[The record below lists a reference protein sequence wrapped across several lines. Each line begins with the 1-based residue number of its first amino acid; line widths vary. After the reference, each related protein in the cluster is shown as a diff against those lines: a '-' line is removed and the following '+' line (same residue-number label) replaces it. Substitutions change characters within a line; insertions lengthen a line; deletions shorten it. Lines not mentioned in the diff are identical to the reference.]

1 MSNDVI
7 KKDKLNYV
15 LVEGPDDAQVF
26 FHLLRYYGLDT
37 QVTIQQ
43 KEGIDNLLEA
53 LEVELMRRAETRL
66 GIVVDADIDIAIR
79 WQSLRHK
86 LIKAGY
92 TYVPLH
98 PTPGGTILKQEGR
111 PMVGLWL
118 MPDNTIPGML
128 EDFTSLLIPAGDILW
143 PMAQD
148 IVQQVITKDQ
158 RFPQTQEMKANIH
171 TWLAWQE
178 EPGKPMGQAIT
189 KRYLDAAAP
198 HAQRLM
204 DWLCR
209 LFDIERVQGNT

>member
-1 MSNDVI
+1 VSNDVI
-7 KKDKLNYV
+7 KEDKFNHL
-15 LVEGPDDAQVF
+15 LVEGPDDVHVF
-26 FHLLRYYGLDT
+26 SHLLRYYRLDT
-37 QVTIQQ
+37 EVTIRP
-43 KEGIDNLLEA
+43 KGGINNLLEA
-53 LEVELMRRAETRL
+53 LEVELMQRAETRL

-92 TYVPLH
+92 TSIPLL
-98 PTPGGTILKQEGR
+98 PAPGGTMLKQEGR

-118 MPDNTIPGML
+118 MPNNTIPGML
-128 EDFTSLLIPAGDILW
+128 EDFISLLIPAGDILW
-143 PMAQD
+143 PIAQD
-148 IVQQVITKDQ
+148 IVQQVITKDR

-198 HAQRLM
+198 HAQQLI
-204 DWLCR
+204 DWLCK
-209 LFDIERVQGNT
+209 LFDIEQVQGST

>member
-1 MSNDVI
+1 VSNDVI
-7 KKDKLNYV
+7 KDDKLNYV

-26 FHLLRYYGLDT
+26 FHLLRFYGLDAL
-37 QVTIQQ
+37 VTIQQ
-43 KEGIDNLLEA
+43 KEGISNLLEA

-66 GIVVDADIDIAIR
+66 GIVVDADTDIAVR

-86 LIKAGY
+86 LIQAGY
-92 TYVPLH
+92 TSIPLY
-98 PTPGGTILKQEGR
+98 PAPEGIILRQEGR
-111 PMVGLWL
+111 PIVGLWL

-128 EDFTSLLIPAGDILW
+128 EDFMSLLIPAGDILW

-148 IVQQVITKDQ
+148 IVQQVKIKAR
-158 RFPQTQEMKANIH
+158 RFPETQEMKANIH

-198 HAQRLM
+198 HAQQLIR
-204 DWLCR
+204 WLR
-209 LFDIERVQGNT
+209 KLFDLEMVST

>member
-1 MSNDVI
+1 VSNDVI
-7 KKDKLNYV
+7 KEDKLNFL

-26 FHLLRYYGLDT
+26 FHLLRYYQLDT
-37 QVTIQQ
+37 HITIQP

-66 GIVVDADIDIAIR
+66 GIVVDADIAIANR
-79 WQSLRHK
+79 WQSLRYK

-92 TYVPLH
+92 TSVPLH
-98 PTPGGTILKQEGR
+98 PAPEGTMLKQEGR

-118 MPDNTIPGML
+118 MPNNIIPGML
-128 EDFTSLLIPAGDILW
+128 EDFMSLLIPAGDILW

-148 IVQQVITKDQ
+148 IVQQVITKDR
-158 RFPQTQEMKANIH
+158 RFPQTQEMKANVH

-189 KRYLDAAAP
+189 KRYLDASAP
-198 HAQRLM
+198 HAKQLI

-209 LFDIERVQGNT
+209 LFDIEQVQVNT

>member
-1 MSNDVI
+1 MVNKDVI
-7 KKDKLNYV
+7 KEDKLNYV

-37 QVTIQQ
+37 KVTIQE
-43 KEGIDNLLEA
+43 KEGIDNLLKA
-53 LEVELMRRAETRL
+53 LEVEFKRRAETRL

-86 LIKAGY
+86 LIEAGY
-92 TYVPLH
+92 TTVPLH
-98 PTPGGTILKQEGR
+98 PSPGGAILRQEGL

-118 MPDNTIPGML
+118 MPDNTIPGMI
-128 EDFTSLLIPAGDILW
+128 EDFMSLLIPAGDILW

-148 IVQQVITKDQ
+148 IVQQVITRDQ

-198 HAQRLM
+198 DAQQLIR
-204 DWLCR
+204 WIR
-209 LFDIERVQGNT
+209 QLFDLEMIST

>member
-7 KKDKLNYV
+7 KVDKLNYV

-26 FHLLRYYGLDT
+26 YHLLRYYGLDT

-43 KEGIDNLLEA
+43 KDGIDNLLEA
-53 LEVELMRRAETRL
+53 LEVELKRPAETRL
-66 GIVVDADIDIAIR
+66 GIVVDADIDLAAR

-86 LIKAGY
+86 LIEAGY
-92 TYVPLH
+92 TSVSHH
-98 PTPGGTILKQEGR
+98 PAHGGTILKQERR

-118 MPDNTIPGML
+118 MPDNTIPGVL
-128 EDFTSLLIPAGDILW
+128 EDFMSLLIPAGDILW
-143 PMAQD
+143 PMARG
-148 IVQQVITKDQ
+148 IVQQVTITDR

-198 HAQRLM
+198 HAQQLIR
-204 DWLCR
+204 WIR
-209 LFDIERVQGNT
+209 KLFDLETV